1 MKLAVSCT
9 ECSFPRSDS
18 CITCRLLLCFLHLL
32 SALPCRVKEFGI
44 SPSDIPFS
52 QGSQGSRPDHSPTN
66 TFEYDDFAATSP
78 SRSNTSSEQL
88 LTNPHATV
96 SACAPCIHHFVHSG
110 KPCLFSQ
117 FSLFC
122 TCMTF
127 AILYPMLCLVHS
139 ALPACNRGRLSLGNS
154 LSAWVCPYVVLCSAR
169 ARKQGIKFTLGR
181 CQLWVDPSHNS
192 KL

>member
-18 CITCRLLLCFLHLL
+18 CITSRLLLCFLHLL

-96 SACAPCIHHFVHSG
+96 SACAPCIHHCVHSG
-110 KPCLFSQ
+110 KTLFV
-117 FSLFC
+117 FTVLF
-122 TCMTF
+122 F
-127 AILYPMLCLVHS
+127 LLHLHDLCPPLSH
-139 ALPACNRGRLSLGNS
+139 ALPRAF
-154 LSAWVCPYVVLCSAR
+154 CSAS
-169 ARKQGIKFTLGR
+169 
-181 CQLWVDPSHNS
+181 V
-192 KL
+192 